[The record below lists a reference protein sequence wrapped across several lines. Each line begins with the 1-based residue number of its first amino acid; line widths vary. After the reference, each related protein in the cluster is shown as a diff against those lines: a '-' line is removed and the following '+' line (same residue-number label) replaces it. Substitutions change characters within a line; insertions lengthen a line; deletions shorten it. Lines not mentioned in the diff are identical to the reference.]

1 MMTSRF
7 STIAILSVIFFL
19 PFGESFGQRTG
30 NIVEYFGKDR
40 VENTEEGIIL
50 HQFSQGLVLRGSVRT
65 AVLTGGED
73 VAAWQIAT
81 GRFERPLEGQKL
93 ADNYGEDP
101 IDLVWEALEAD
112 SAGTFSG
119 NLGRSWVYMELESP
133 EELSVLLDAK
143 GHTITYING
152 MPHEGDHYD
161 FGYTLIPFTLKKGL
175 NQFLFSHGRFA
186 RVSAK
191 IVLPSQEVLF
201 SQRDKTLPALI
212 RGEKDAKWGAI
223 RLVNSGHE
231 TLKDYSITCQLRS
244 GESLTTPMDQVI
256 AMTSRKVKFQVPA
269 PRRYTRSDKLAA
281 TLILRDPAGNEV
293 NRAEIEVNQQDISR
307 HHERTFVSNIDGSVQ
322 YYSVAPS
329 TSNRPGQAFVLST
342 HGASVEATNQTRAY
356 KQKDWAHIVAPTNR
370 RPFGFNWEEWGRMDA
385 MEVMEN
391 AKKIFPTDPARTYLT
406 GHSMGGHGSWYLGA
420 TYPDRFAA
428 VGPAAGYADI
438 IGYRRSASDSL
449 RAKNPHFEMIYRGAM
464 PGRTLNLIRNYLQS
478 GMYVLHGDAD
488 MVVPVEQA
496 RMMRERLGK
505 FHNNFSYHEQ
515 PGAAHWD
522 GDHSMDWPL
531 LFDFL
536 KQNTIPAVKDVKH
549 IEFRTASPAVSA
561 SNYWVVVNQQ
571 LRHYEV
577 STVDLKR
584 TQDTIAGTLDNIR
597 NITLKLSELEFEN
610 NPVIVIGDQ
619 VIEAEKGQDITLAHQ
634 NDRWAISTPPAPAEK
649 HPARYGGF
657 KLAFTNHM
665 VFVYATGGSPEEN
678 EWYRNKARYDAE
690 TFLYRGNGSIDIV
703 ADTDFSLAAF
713 ADRNVILYGNA
724 GNNKAWNLLLKDAPV
739 KVEPGVIHF
748 GPYSLRGHDLGTY
761 FLYPR
766 PDSEY
771 ASVGVVAGTGIEG
784 MKALAP
790 NNYFSG
796 ITGFPDLMIFS
807 TEWLRSGLEG
817 IRVSGFFGN
826 DWSVE
831 NGDFRM
837 N

>member
-1 MMTSRF
+1 MISRTRILAVF
-7 STIAILSVIFFL
+7 SVFFFL
-19 PFGESFGQRTG
+19 ALGESFGQRTG

-40 VENTEEGIIL
+40 VENTEEGIVL
-50 HQFSQGLVLRGSVRT
+50 HAFTEALVLREAIRPG
-65 AVLTGGED
+65 VLMGGED
-73 VAAWQIAT
+73 LIAWQIAT
-81 GRFERPLEGQKL
+81 HRFERPVVGQKIG
-93 ADNYGEDP
+93 DGFQGELP
-101 IDLVWEALEAD
+101 ELVWEAIEAD
-112 SAGTFSG
+112 SSGIFSG

-133 EELSVLLDAK
+133 EELNVLLDAT
-143 GHTITYING
+143 GHTRAFING

-175 NQFLFSHGRFA
+175 NQFLFSYGRFS
-186 RVSAK
+186 RIRAK
-191 IVLPSQEVLF
+191 IVLPDQEVLF

-212 RGEKDAKWGAI
+212 RGERDAKWGAI
-223 RLVNSGHE
+223 RVVNSGNE
-231 TLKDYSITCQLRS
+231 TLKGYTITCRLGS
-244 GESLTTPMDQVI
+244 GESLSTPMDGI
-256 AMTSRKVKFQVPA
+256 IPMTTRKVKFQVPA
-269 PRRYTRSDKLAA
+269 PRRYTRAEKLPA
-281 TLILRDPAGNEV
+281 TLILTDNRGNEV
-293 NRAEIEVNQQDISR
+293 SRTDIELNQQDLNR

-329 TSNRPGQAFVLST
+329 TSDNPGQAFVLST

-356 KQKDWAHIVAPTNR
+356 KQKDWATIVAPTNR
-370 RPFGFNWEEWGRMDA
+370 RPFGFNWEEWGRLDA
-385 MEVMEN
+385 MEVMEH
-391 AKKIFPTDPARTYLT
+391 AKKIYPTDPARTYLT

-428 VGPAAGYADI
+428 IGPAAGYADI
-438 IGYRRSASDSL
+438 IGYRRGATDSL
-449 RAKNPHFEMIYRGAM
+449 RQSNPHFEMIYRGAM
-464 PGRTLNLIRNYLQS
+464 PGRTLNFIRNYLQS
-478 GMYVLHGDAD
+478 GVYVLHGDAD

-496 RMMRERLGK
+496 RDMRERLGT

-515 PGAAHWD
+515 PNGTHWD

-536 KQNTIPAVKDVKH
+536 KQNKIPAVKDVQH

-571 LRHYEV
+571 IRHYEV
-577 STVDLKR
+577 STVDLIR
-584 TQDTIAGTLDNIR
+584 RHDTITGSLDNIR
-597 NITLKLSELEFEN
+597 SITLKLSELDFEN
-610 NPVIVIGDQ
+610 HPIIRIGEQ
-619 VIEAEKGQDITLAHQ
+619 ILEGQNGRDITLAFNNGQ
-634 NDRWAISTPPAPAEK
+634 WEITAPPAPAEK

-657 KLAFTNHM
+657 KLAFTNRV

-678 EWYRNKARYDAE
+678 EWYQNKARFDAE

-703 ADTDFSLAAF
+703 ADTEFIPSEY
-713 ADRNVILYGNA
+713 ADRNVILYGNSE
-724 GNNKAWNLLLKDAPV
+724 NNQAWNLLLRDAPV
-739 KVEPGVIHF
+739 QVESGVIHF
-748 GPYSLRGHDLGTY
+748 GSYSIRGNDLGTY

-766 PDSEY
+766 PDSET
-771 ASVGVVAGTGIEG
+771 ASVGVVAGTGTEG

-790 NNYFSG
+790 NDYFSG
-796 ITGFPDLMIFS
+796 ITGFPDLMIFRAD
-807 TEWLRSGLEG
+807 WLRSGTQG

>member
-1 MMTSRF
+1 MMITHFRI
-7 STIAILSVIFFL
+7 IAILSVFFFL
-19 PFGESFGQRTG
+19 PFSESFCQRTG

-40 VENTEEGIIL
+40 IENTEEGMIL
-50 HQFSQGLVLRGSVRT
+50 HQFSKALVLRESVRP

-73 VAAWQIAT
+73 VVAWQIAT
-81 GRFERPLEGQKL
+81 GRFERPLTGQMLK
-93 ADNYGEDP
+93 DNYKSDP
-101 IDLVWEALEAD
+101 IELVWEAITAD

-133 EELSVLLDAK
+133 EAMNVLLDAK

-175 NQFLFSHGRFA
+175 NQFLFSHGRFG

-191 IVLPSQEVLF
+191 IVLPAQEVLF

-212 RGEKDAKWGAI
+212 RGENDAKWGAI
-223 RLVNSGHE
+223 RVVNNRQE
-231 TLKDYSITCQLRS
+231 TLKGYTITCRLRS
-244 GESLTTPMDQVI
+244 GESLSTPMDQI
-256 AMTSRKVKFQVPA
+256 IGMTSRKVKFQVPS
-269 PRRYTRSDKLAA
+269 PRRNTRAEKLAA
-281 TLILRDPAGNEV
+281 TLTLFDESGKEVHRAG
-293 NRAEIEVNQQDISR
+293 IELNQQDISR
-307 HHERTFVSNIDGSVQ
+307 HHERTFVSKIDGSVQ

-329 TSNRPGQAFVLST
+329 TSKGPGQAFVLST

-370 RPFGFNWEEWGRMDA
+370 RPFGFNWEEWGRIDA
-385 MEVMEN
+385 LEVMED
-391 AKKIFPTDPARTYLT
+391 ARKIYPTNPARTYLT
-406 GHSMGGHGSWYLGA
+406 GHSMGGHGSWFLGA

-449 RAKNPHFEMIYRGAM
+449 RAGNPHFEMIYRGAM

-478 GMYVLHGDAD
+478 GIYVLHGDAD
-488 MVVPVEQA
+488 IVVPVEQA
-496 RMMRERLGK
+496 RNMRERLGA

-515 PGAAHWD
+515 IGATHWD
-522 GDHSMDWPL
+522 GDHSMDWAL

-549 IEFRTASPAVSA
+549 IEFTTASPAVSA

-571 LRHYEV
+571 IRHYMV

-584 TQDTIAGTLDNIR
+584 NQDTISGILENIK
-597 NITLKLSELEFEN
+597 NISLKLSELEFEHQ
-610 NPVIVIGDQ
+610 PVIQIGKQ
-619 VIEAEKGQDITLAHQ
+619 IIQAEKGRDISLAFNNGQ
-634 NDRWAISTPPAPAEK
+634 WEISAPPDPKEK

-657 KLAFTNHM
+657 KLAFTNQM
-665 VFVYATGGSPEEN
+665 VFVYATGGKPEEN
-678 EWYRNKARYDAE
+678 EWYQNKARYDAE
-690 TFLYRGNGSIDIV
+690 TFLYRGNGSIEIV
-703 ADTDFSLAAF
+703 ADIDFSLSAF

-724 GNNKAWNLLLKDAPV
+724 DNNKAWNLLLKDAPV

-748 GPYSLRGHDLGTY
+748 GPYSLRGNDLGTY
-761 FLYPR
+761 FMYPR
-766 PDSEY
+766 PDSET
-771 ASVGVVAGTGIEG
+771 ASVGVVAGTGLEG

-790 NNYFSG
+790 NDYFSG
-796 ITGFPDLMIFS
+796 ITGFPDLLIFS
-807 TEWLRSGLEG
+807 TEWLRSGMEG

-826 DWSVE
+826 DWSIDQ
-831 NGDFRM
+831 GDFRM